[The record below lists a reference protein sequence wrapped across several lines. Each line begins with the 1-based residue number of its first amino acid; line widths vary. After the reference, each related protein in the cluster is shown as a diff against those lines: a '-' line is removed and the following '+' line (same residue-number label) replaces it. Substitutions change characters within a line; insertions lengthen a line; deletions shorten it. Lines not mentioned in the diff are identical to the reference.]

1 MKINTMLLAT
11 SCILL
16 SSCSGTNNIT
26 KSELKE
32 SRKKTY
38 DIHDLL
44 EHKKFSYDS
53 LSNTY
58 SIYEG

>member
-1 MKINTMLLAT
+1 MKINTMLFT
-11 SCILL
+11 VSCILL
-16 SSCSGTNNIT
+16 SSCSGTPNLT
-26 KSELKE
+26 KKELKE

-58 SIYEG
+58 SIYDG